1 MLNNIY
7 FFSTIILVNLLIYY
21 FYKPI
26 ANIYN
31 LYDKPDFERKIHKK
45 KIPLLGCLF
54 LLLNLSLI
62 ILLNLIYPKI
72 LDSFFF
78 GNIKNFFSFFFISIL
93 FYFLGFFVD

>member
-7 FFSTIILVNLLIYY
+7 FFSIIILVNLLIYY

-45 KIPLLGCLF
+45 KIPLLGGLF
-54 LLLNLSLI
+54 LLINLSLI

-72 LDSFFF
+72 LNSFFF
-78 GNIKNFFSFFFISIL
+78 GNIKNFFSFFFISL
-93 FYFLGFFVD
+93 FFRFF

>member
-7 FFSTIILVNLLIYY
+7 FFSIIILVNLLIYY

-45 KIPLLGCLF
+45 KIPLLGGLF
-54 LLLNLSLI
+54 LLINLSLI
-62 ILLNLIYPKI
+62 ILLNLIYPEI
-72 LDSFFF
+72 LNSFFF
-78 GNIKNFFSFFFISIL
+78 GNIKNFFSFFFYINIIL
-93 FYFLGFFVD
+93 FFRFF